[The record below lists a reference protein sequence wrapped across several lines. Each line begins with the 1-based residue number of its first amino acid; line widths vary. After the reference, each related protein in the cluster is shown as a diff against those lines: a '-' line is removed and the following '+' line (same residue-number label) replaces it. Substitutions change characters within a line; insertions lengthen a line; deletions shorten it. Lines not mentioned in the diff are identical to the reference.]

1 MKPII
6 IQEKTRGRLLG
17 ITAEINRLSDERAG
31 LLTAVMEA
39 NDIKNPEG
47 YAVAPDYSRITPPP
61 EPKEEG
67 EKEK

>member
-61 EPKEEG
+61 DPPVEEQ
-67 EKEK
+67 EK